1 MNEHEAF
8 THLDDHGQARM
19 VDVTAKAATP
29 RRAVARA
36 TVHTTADVA
45 ALLGPGAGEPDP
57 IVTARVAAMEAAK
70 RAWDLIPLCHVI
82 HVSEVIVEIVLGEGV
97 VDIEATTEVLERTGV
112 EIEALTACAVAGLSI
127 VEALR
132 EADPW
137 VSIDD
142 LALWS
147 KEGGRSGLWLREE
160 HVET

>member
-1 MNEHEAF
+1 MSDHEAF

-19 VDVTAKAATP
+19 VNVTAKAVTP

-45 ALLGPGAGEPDP
+45 AVLSTRTGEPDP

-82 HVSEVIVEIVLGEGV
+82 HISAVIVEIVPGEGCV
-97 VDIEATTEVLERTGV
+97 EIEATTEVLERTGV
-112 EIEALTACAVAGLSI
+112 EIEALTACAVAGLVI
-127 VEALR
+127 VDALR

-137 VSIDD
+137 ASIDD